1 MDDLNAKQKAALKNA
16 RKTSKSRERSNEK
29 ALKKQTEELV
39 KRHRPRGEPVIG
51 ANAQLQDL
59 RVWIEEQ
66 MHEEK
71 LDDADCAISEQS
83 SGDKVKENV
92 SSNNRA
98 AKSPQS

>member
-51 ANAQLQDL
+51 ANA
-59 RVWIEEQ
+59 
-66 MHEEK
+66 
-71 LDDADCAISEQS
+71 
-83 SGDKVKENV
+83 
-92 SSNNRA
+92 
-98 AKSPQS
+98 

>member
-1 MDDLNAKQKAALKNA
+1 
-16 RKTSKSRERSNEK
+16 
-29 ALKKQTEELV
+29 
-39 KRHRPRGEPVIG
+39 
-51 ANAQLQDL
+51 
-59 RVWIEEQ
+59 